1 VAAALGDAAAVTSL
15 LVHDP
20 SGATRPATPYGWDPL
35 TCLCFSRYLRIERH
49 RTGDF
54 VEAATALL
62 EAGADPRAG
71 WYEEAHQ
78 PTPVWESA
86 LYGAAGVA
94 HSPELTRLLLE
105 RGADPNDEET
115 PYHAP
120 EEWDTATVRVLAES
134 GRLTPDS
141 LATMLLRSADW
152 HHLDGVRLL
161 LDHGADPNRMTR
173 WGRTAL
179 QQAVLRDNDLAIVEA
194 MLDHGADPTRPT
206 GGPTAA
212 ALAAERGRGDIL
224 ALFERRGIATALEGL
239 RAVAAACALG
249 RLPQARQLLDSDPGL
264 RQQLEV
270 HSGALLAAFAGNDNA
285 AGLAALF
292 ELGVEPGTRLAAG
305 DGYWGIAPGSNAL
318 HAAAWRAAHQ
328 AVEVL
333 VGRGVAVDARDGL
346 GRTALEL
353 AVRAGTDS
361 YWSGRRSVSSIRT
374 LLAAGATTDRLT
386 RPTGWPEA
394 DELLSGYLGA
404 AAPKPSAE

>member
-1 VAAALGDAAAVTSL
+1 MAAVLGDAAAVIGL
-15 LVHDP
+15 LADDP
-20 SGATRPATPYGWDPL
+20 PGATRPSAPYGWDPL

-54 VEAATALL
+54 VEAATVLL
-62 EAGADPRAG
+62 DAGADPRAG

-78 PTPVWESA
+78 PSPVWESA

-120 EEWDTATVRVLAES
+120 EGWDTATVRVLAES

-141 LATMLLRSADW
+141 FATMLLRSADW

-206 GGPTAA
+206 GGPTAV
-212 ALAAERGRGDIL
+212 ALAADRGRGDIL
-224 ALFERRGIATALEGL
+224 ALLEHPGIPAPLDGL
-239 RAVAAACALG
+239 RAVAAASALG
-249 RLPQARQLLDSDPGL
+249 RLQQGRQLLDSNPAL
-264 RQQLEV
+264 RLQLDV
-270 HSGALLAAFAGNDNA
+270 HGGELLAAFAGNDNA
-285 AGLAALF
+285 AGLAVLF

-305 DGYWGIAPGSNAL
+305 DGYWGIAPGSTAL
-318 HAAAWRAAHQ
+318 HAAAWRAAHA
-328 AVEVL
+328 AVELL
-333 VGRGVAVDARDGL
+333 VGRGVAVDAMDGL

-353 AVRAGTDS
+353 AIRAGTDS
-361 YWSGRRSVSSIRT
+361 YWSHRRSISSIRT
-374 LLAAGATTDRLT
+374 LLAAGATADRFS

-394 DELLSGYLGA
+394 DELLSA
-404 AAPKPSAE
+404 SAE